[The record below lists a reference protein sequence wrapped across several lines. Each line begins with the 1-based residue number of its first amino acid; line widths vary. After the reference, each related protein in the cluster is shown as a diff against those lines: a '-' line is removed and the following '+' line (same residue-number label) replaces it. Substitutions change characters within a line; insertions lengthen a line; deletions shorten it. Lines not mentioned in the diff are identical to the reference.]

1 MSARQPFIA
10 EKREEIAEL
19 CWKHHVKRL
28 AIFGSAVRDDFD
40 PSRSDVDVV
49 IDFYE
54 ITPEF
59 YFDNKTALLTSLEQ
73 TFGRSVDLLTWK
85 SLTNPYLRHEIE
97 STQEPFYAA

>member
-19 CWKHHVKRL
+19 CRKHHVKRL

-54 ITPEF
+54 ITPEL
-59 YFDNKTALLTSLEQ
+59 YFDNKTALFTSLEQ
-73 TFGRSVDLLTWK
+73 TFGEVWIS
-85 SLTNPYLRHEIE
+85 
-97 STQEPFYAA
+97 